1 MLLKKQRPKKRMEQ
15 MNLAEIFKRKVIER
29 KSVFLR
35 EYGLNPD
42 DDGVDSCF
50 AFLYTAGAVSEEEN
64 ELAELLF
71 ELSYQMAMQNLKSIG
86 A

>member
-1 MLLKKQRPKKRMEQ
+1 

-29 KSVFLR
+29 KSEFLR
-35 EYGLNPD
+35 EYGLSLD

-50 AFLYTAGAVSEEEN
+50 AFLYTAGAVSDEEN

-71 ELSYQMAMQNLKSIG
+71 ELSYQMALKSIG

>member
-1 MLLKKQRPKKRMEQ
+1 

-35 EYGLNPD
+35 EYGLSL

-71 ELSYQMAMQNLKSIG
+71 ELSYQMAMQDLKSIG